1 MAAAERNQFRSAGG
15 GEGRKEEIQNGFDG
29 KCPNFLGLPAVFGL
43 SVMTP
48 SVFNKH

>member
-1 MAAAERNQFRSAGG
+1 MAVAERNQFGSAGG
-15 GEGRKEEIQNGFDG
+15 GEGRKEDKQNVFDG
-29 KCPNFLGLPAVFGL
+29 KCPNFLGLPAVLHL